1 MICPN
6 DKFCKLLFTLNFGK
20 KVDIRKTVVL
30 NYFSFLFCFKQALKT
45 HLFEKRLLLI
55 TIIFLFRRC
64 FDCSHDFY

>member
-45 HLFEKRLLLI
+45 HLFKK
-55 TIIFLFRRC
+55 
-64 FDCSHDFY
+64 DFY